1 MDCGCGY
8 GYLGLLLLPHL
19 PEGSTYTGIDFAEEL
34 ISFGKMEYEG
44 TPWNVQF
51 IESDFLEYKSARKYD
66 MIIEQAV
73 LRHINNPEELLQ
85 KMVSHAKQGGLVVSI
100 ECNREFECDGLYIDG
115 ADYFALCEHSGLTK
129 KWRTEFE
136 KQGRDYAVAMRV
148 PDMMRKIGLY
158 DIEVRMNDKV
168 NYVTPEMEDY
178 CDRSNMIA
186 EALNSSDSTYLFF
199 KSHVISAG
207 RKR

>member
-1 MDCGCGY
+1 M
-8 GYLGLLLLPHL
+8 LPHL

-51 IESDFLEYKSARKYD
+51 IESDFLQYKSARKYD

-73 LRHINNPEELLQ
+73 LRHINNPEEFLQ
-85 KMVSHAKQGGLVVSI
+85 KMVSHA
-100 ECNREFECDGLYIDG
+100 
-115 ADYFALCEHSGLTK
+115 
-129 KWRTEFE
+129 

-168 NYVTPEMEDY
+168 NYVTP
-178 CDRSNMIA
+178 
-186 EALNSSDSTYLFF
+186 
-199 KSHVISAG
+199 
-207 RKR
+207 